1 MSVNAEIQK
10 TGKNIFSARENFAYL
25 RVVLK
30 TPMTNT
36 RSAFLGIAAS
46 VLAVTCIPAGPLV
59 LLAAR
64 RRKKSSVNT

>member
-1 MSVNAEIQK
+1 
-10 TGKNIFSARENFAYL
+10 L

-46 VLAVTCIPAGPLV
+46 VLAVTCISSGPLV
-59 LLAAR
+59 LLAAAR
-64 RRKKSSVNT
+64 RQKKTSVNK